1 MSTKVKIA
9 LSLALALGTASA
21 AMAAPKHVVHHQRI
35 AVQRQVPEVPGAN
48 AYGFANFGA
57 HNPAPTDPAVLE
69 ALKRQAAGDP
79 RCWGGSCDPIWTP
92 PSD

>member
-1 MSTKVKIA
+1 MSTKSKIA

-21 AMAAPKHVVHHQRI
+21 AMAAPKHVVHHHRI
-35 AVQRQVPEVPGAN
+35 AAARPLSGAN
-48 AYGFANFGA
+48 AYGYANFGA
-57 HNPAPTDPAVLE
+57 RNPAQADPAVLE

-79 RCWGGSCDPIWTP
+79 RCWGGNCDPIWTP